1 MQKQV
6 IAICGQKRSGK
17 DTIASYITYT
27 YEFRHVKIAEPLKDL
42 CKVLFGFTAS
52 QMEDDTKDV
61 IDERHGI
68 TPRSAMQFV
77 GTEMMQYKIQELLP
91 NVGRNFWINR
101 LLQDSN
107 SNSNSSSNKIVIS
120 DMRFMHEYKAI
131 KDMYGDN
138 AMVIK
143 VTRDANASNVE
154 DNHASEKEWE
164 QIPEDILIR
173 NDTTVYE
180 LHNKIITALTH

>member
-1 MQKQV
+1 MR
-6 IAICGQKRSGK
+6 RSGK
-17 DTIASYITYT
+17 DTIAKCIEELCEYK
-27 YEFRHVKIAEPLKDL
+27 HVKISARLKQMCNL
-42 CKVLFGFTAS
+42 LFGFTAE
-52 QMEDDTKDV
+52 QMEESIKDV
-61 IDERHGI
+61 VDERIGI
-68 TPRSAMQFV
+68 TPRKAMQFV